1 MTSLRKY
8 RNKKISYNGQVFDS
22 KKEYRRYRELLLL
35 QKANQIEDLDC
46 QTKFVLIPGQRDIS
60 EEVYKRGPKKGQPK
74 PGNVIE
80 KECAYY
86 ADFTYKEKGELVV
99 EDTKGV
105 KTEAYKIK
113 KKMMLYF
120 YGIRIREV

>member
-86 ADFTYKEKGELVV
+86 ADFTYKKNGELVV

-105 KTEAYKIK
+105 KTEAYKIE

-120 YGIRIREV
+120 YGIRIKEV

>member
-35 QKANQIEDLDC
+35 QKANQIEGLDC
-46 QTKFVLIPGQRDIS
+46 QTKFVLIPGQRGTS

-86 ADFTYKEKGELVV
+86 ADFTYKENGELVV

>member
-46 QTKFVLIPGQRDIS
+46 QTKFVLIPGQRDAS
-60 EEVYKRGPKKGQPK
+60 EEVYKRGSKKGQPK

-86 ADFTYKEKGELVV
+86 ADFTYKENGELVV

>member
-1 MTSLRKY
+1 MRKY
-8 RNKKISYNGQVFDS
+8 RNKKISYNGQAFDS

-35 QKANQIEDLDC
+35 QKANQIEELDC
-46 QTKFVLIPGQRDIS
+46 QTKFVLIPGQRDSS
-60 EEVYKRGPKKGQPK
+60 EEVYKRGPKKGQLK

-86 ADFTYKEKGELVV
+86 ADFTYKENGELVV

>member
-1 MTSLRKY
+1 MRKY

-46 QTKFVLIPGQRDIS
+46 QTKFVLIPGQREDS